1 MRDEITTDDSVLP
14 DFTVHG
20 GPIPNRRHHA
30 AIEVQVMNID
40 IDALQAIR
48 DAGATCPFKHSL
60 TANEFDAPAID
71 KAKRHKKPKTVD
83 SSSKST
89 DSAEST
95 SSGDAHGHLP
105 DREISLIERWNDEI
119 PMKTSPAITASD
131 DQETAVQAY
140 LRAKALLLEKVSA
153 KKGKTPSTPARCT
166 CPCLLKD
173 MKGMGPA
180 CFCSNGSHLSCDLPG
195 LTNGDY
201 PFLPRPNRRR
211 SSTKD

>member
-1 MRDEITTDDSVLP
+1 MVHCFTSVSCMGHVLGQLIVP
-14 DFTVHG
+14 LEQYSMARG
-20 GPIPNRRHHA
+20 GS
-30 AIEVQVMNID
+30 
-40 IDALQAIR
+40 
-48 DAGATCPFKHSL
+48 FKHSL
-60 TANEFDAPAID
+60 TANGFDAPAID
-71 KAKRHKKPKTVD
+71 KAKRHKKPKTAD

-153 KKGKTPSTPARCT
+153 KKGKTPSTSAICT

-173 MKGMGPA
+173 MKGMEPA
-180 CFCSNGSHLSCDLPG
+180 CLRSNGSHLSCDLPG